1 MKIVFE
7 NRKIKFKIDYR
18 FSFSAQRFQNLFYL
32 CLYFYNMN
40 DLKISFIQ
48 SDLIWENPEQNIADF
63 DSRIATIT
71 EIPDIIILPE
81 MFNTA
86 FSINPDYA
94 ETMTGK
100 TINWMKTKASECN
113 CVVAGSLL
121 IKENGMLFNR
131 LVWMQ
136 ANGNCFTYDKRHLF
150 RMSEE
155 FKIINRG
162 NKKTIVELN
171 GWKINLNICYD
182 LRFPVWTKNTFNDYE
197 YEYDLLINVANW
209 PASRSLIWQ
218 TLLKARAIENQ
229 AYVVGI
235 NRIGKDGFG
244 TSHSGDS
251 MIIDPIGNVLLK
263 AENDK
268 EVIQTL
274 TVSKA
279 ELIEFR
285 AKFTVGL
292 DWDKFEISY

>member
-1 MKIVFE
+1 M
-7 NRKIKFKIDYR
+7 
-18 FSFSAQRFQNLFYL
+18 
-32 CLYFYNMN
+32 
-40 DLKISFIQ
+40 
-48 SDLIWENPEQNIADF
+48 
-63 DSRIATIT
+63 
-71 EIPDIIILPE
+71 
-81 MFNTA
+81 
-86 FSINPDYA
+86 
-94 ETMTGK
+94 
-100 TINWMKTKASECN
+100 
-113 CVVAGSLL
+113 
-121 IKENGMLFNR
+121 
-131 LVWMQ
+131 
-136 ANGNCFTYDKRHLF
+136 
-150 RMSEE
+150 
-155 FKIINRG
+155 
-162 NKKTIVELN
+162 
-171 GWKINLNICYD
+171 
-182 LRFPVWTKNTFNDYE
+182 
-197 YEYDLLINVANW
+197 LINVANW

-274 TVSKA
+274 TISKA

>member
-1 MKIVFE
+1 M
-7 NRKIKFKIDYR
+7 D
-18 FSFSAQRFQNLFYL
+18 
-32 CLYFYNMN
+32 
-40 DLKISFIQ
+40 
-48 SDLIWENPEQNIADF
+48 
-63 DSRIATIT
+63 
-71 EIPDIIILPE
+71 
-81 MFNTA
+81 
-86 FSINPDYA
+86 
-94 ETMTGK
+94 
-100 TINWMKTKASECN
+100 ASQWQ
-113 CVVAGSLL
+113 LL
-121 IKENGMLFNR
+121 
-131 LVWMQ
+131 
-136 ANGNCFTYDKRHLF
+136 TYDKRHLF